1 MGTKSEAQ
9 PAKVS
14 DSKPAEPAR
23 RRMNAE
29 VREELILREATAYFA
44 ELGLSAGT
52 IELAKRAGVT
62 QPLLYKYFP
71 TKEALIERIYE
82 RLIPRNW
89 NPAWESMIDDEA
101 IPLRQR
107 LKDFYV
113 DYATSVLTY
122 EHVRLFLY
130 SGLTHR
136 EYNARY
142 YSVLNKRILERIARA
157 MRREYG
163 DGRGTRSI
171 TKAELE
177 TVQSLH
183 AAIYHLAF
191 RKWVHGEPLGNLTKL
206 VDRKIDIFLDGARH
220 SFARVRTEG
229 RRRG

>member
-1 MGTKSEAQ
+1 MQAKAKAQ
-9 PAKVS
+9 QARVS
-14 DSKPAEPAR
+14 VSQRSEPAR

-29 VREELILREATAYFA
+29 DREELILREATAYFA
-44 ELGLSAGT
+44 EQGLGAGT

-89 NPAWESMIDDEA
+89 NPAWELMIDDTA

-107 LKDFYV
+107 LKDFYIE
-113 DYATSVLTY
+113 YATDVLTY

-142 YSVLNKRILERIARA
+142 YSVLNKRILKRIARA
-157 MRREYG
+157 MRREYR
-163 DGRGTRSI
+163 DGRDARSI

-177 TVQSLH
+177 IVQSLH
-183 AAIYHLAF
+183 AAVYHLAF
-191 RKWVHGEPLGNLTKL
+191 RKWVHEEPLGNLTKL
-206 VDRKIDIFLDGARH
+206 VDRKIDIFLDGAQH
-220 SFARVRTEG
+220 SVERARTEE
-229 RRRG
+229 RRRY